1 MELKLSADGTRTEA
15 TRYYAFAGQTVAVR
29 TDDNKVSFIASDHH
43 GTGEIAVDS
52 ATGAVSQRRFDPYG
66 VERGQATGAW
76 PGERGYVGGT
86 LDRFTGLTHLG
97 AREYD
102 PVIGKFISVDPL
114 IDYLQPQQM
123 NGYAY
128 ANNSPVT
135 HSDPSGLIMPECWF
149 NQIQCSGGRPII
161 DRGAPVAQ
169 AEQEVQEA
177 GDAVQAAETHQSNTK
192 RQIKKT
198 VKALVKIVKDELGI
212 NAAFDCVSSGDMA
225 ACGETLLNIAG
236 SFAGGMAGKLL
247 AKYGMPW
254 NLKKGYEL
262 GKKVVGLVDDLID
275 GVAGYFK
282 AGKTLEAAQGALS
295 KAQDKLAAARKKATA
310 TRQRGGET
318 CEVNHSFLPGTPV
331 LLDDGTSKPIE
342 EVELGDKLVV
352 TDPETGETTVR
363 EVAGTIVTEDDKHF
377 VDLTVEG
384 ESGEP
389 EALVST
395 TTHPFWV
402 ESENRWIEAGDL
414 KPGME
419 LRTADGDLVPVR
431 AVHRFDERQRTHD
444 LTLTEIHTYYV
455 LAGATPVLVH
465 NCNVALGQKAEG
477 TYSWADGE
485 GFKHFG
491 GYAPDSWQGPVENAI
506 RDSSVTL
513 HVNLR
518 GLGNFTESAK
528 AGLQPGAYATD
539 MEMGWIARA
548 VGNGERSW
556 SSINF
561 YRPNAKGALE
571 RVDVAEP
578 DWASFGRL
586 RPFISD
592 AGKFCGC

>member
-43 GTGEIAVDS
+43 GTGEVAVDS
-52 ATGAVSQRRFDPYG
+52 TTGAVSQRRFDPYG

-86 LDRFTGLTHLG
+86 LDRSTGLTHLG

-135 HSDPSGLIMPECWF
+135 HSDPSGLILPECWF

-161 DRGAPVAQ
+161 DRDAPVAQ

-177 GDAVQAAETHQSNTK
+177 GGAVQAAETHQSHTK

-295 KAQDKLAAARKKATA
+295 KAQDKLAAARKKATT

-331 LLDDGTSKPIE
+331 LLDGGTSKPIE

-389 EALVST
+389 ETLVST

-419 LRTADGDLVPVR
+419 LRTADGDLAPVR

-465 NCNVALGQKAEG
+465 NCNTTVGRWMSEDEHQAMSDTGKVQAGSGGTSTYVAHPANSDAYRKQAAPGSIYAEFDVPCSCLKPAG
-477 TYSWADGE
+477 EPGWAQIPGPQ
-485 GFKHFG
+485 HPI
-491 GYAPDSWQGPVENAI
+491 YAKLNAK
-506 RDSSVTL
+506 RGLPPPEMPSFE
-513 HVNLR
+513 NLR
-518 GLGNFTESAK
+518 
-528 AGLQPGAYATD
+528 
-539 MEMGWIARA
+539 I
-548 VGNGERSW
+548 
-556 SSINF
+556 
-561 YRPNAKGALE
+561 
-571 RVDVAEP
+571 VD
-578 DWASFGRL
+578 R
-586 RPFISD
+586 
-592 AGKFCGC
+592 K